1 MRNLARI
8 LPLKPKLPRK
18 FQRFN
23 AIDGKKEVTKQW
35 KIVEFPKI
43 WIKMKNC
50 TTFYEVQTASHLK
63 EIIQPLHSFPH
74 PQPDTIL
81 LRFWNKHSFT
91 EIHRNI
97 HTLAFKVLQEC
108 SSWTLRNGAMQ
119 IFFPQTEKCLL
130 GNL

>member
-23 AIDGKKEVTKQW
+23 AIDGKIEVTKQW

-50 TTFYEVQTASHLK
+50 TTFYEVQTARHLK
-63 EIIQPLHSFPH
+63 EIIQPLHPFPT
-74 PQPDTIL
+74 PNQIQFYYVSGTKSIL
-81 LRFWNKHSFT
+81 RRYT
-91 EIHRNI
+91 EIYTH
-97 HTLAFKVLQEC
+97 LFSKYFKNAVLGRQEMVQC
-108 SSWTLRNGAMQ
+108 KY
-119 IFFPQTEKCLL
+119 FFPQTEKCLL